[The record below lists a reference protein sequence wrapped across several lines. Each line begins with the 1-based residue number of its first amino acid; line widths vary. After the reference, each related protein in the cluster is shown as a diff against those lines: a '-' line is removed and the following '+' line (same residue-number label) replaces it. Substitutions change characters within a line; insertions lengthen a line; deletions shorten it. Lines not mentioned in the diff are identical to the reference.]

1 MSTAS
6 AVRTLADNAEV
17 MAVALSPD
25 GLSVAAGSY
34 DHSAYVKLWNVSSG
48 EPQWKAKGHD
58 KPVFAVAFSPD
69 GQTLATGGYDRTVR
83 LWDAAAGSVRE
94 TLSGHSD
101 EVRAVAFSPDGKWL
115 ASAGRDRTVRI
126 WDATAEELARV
137 LTTEDILSGVAFS
150 ADSGVVAAAGHRTV
164 FAWRVDD
171 GARIE
176 TLGAWK
182 ADHKSIA
189 FSPDGQRLATGSTD
203 RVIHLGALQGDPTL
217 LKGHRSEV
225 CSVAF
230 RPDGQRIASGS
241 KDYTVRLW
249 NVELAAEVKTLE
261 GHTGAV
267 HGVAFSP
274 DGKLL
279 ASGSADKTVRLW
291 PLA

>member
-6 AVRTLADNAEV
+6 AVRTLADNAEI
-17 MAVALSPD
+17 MAVAVSPD
-25 GLSVAAGSY
+25 AQTVVAGSY
-34 DHSAYVKLWNVSSG
+34 DHSAYVKLWNVATG
-48 EPQWKAKGHD
+48 EAKWKGKGHD
-58 KPVFAVAFSPD
+58 RPVLTVAFSPD
-69 GQTLATGGYDRTVR
+69 GKTLASGSIDKTVR
-83 LWDAAAGSVRE
+83 LWDAAAGTVRA

-115 ASAGRDRTVRI
+115 ASAGRDKTVRI
-126 WDATAEELARV
+126 WDVAAGELARV
-137 LTTEDILSGVAFS
+137 LQTEDILAGVAFS

-176 TLGAWK
+176 TLGDWK

-203 RVIHLGALQGDPTL
+203 RVIHLGALQGDPAT

-230 RPDGQRIASGS
+230 RPDGQRLASGS